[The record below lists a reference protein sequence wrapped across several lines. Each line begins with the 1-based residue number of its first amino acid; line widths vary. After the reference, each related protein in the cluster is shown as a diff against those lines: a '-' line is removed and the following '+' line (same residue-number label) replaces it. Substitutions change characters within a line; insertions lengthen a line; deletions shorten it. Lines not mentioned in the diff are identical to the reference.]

1 MGFDFVVGDD
11 GDGIIAFANG
21 VVRITPGEPSLGGLV
36 VTHPGGAELIDLD
49 GIGVTVIDQAD
60 QLTMATL
67 GHHPNGAIELDHLVI
82 TTDSLE
88 RTSETITAQLDL
100 PLKRVRETSSVRQG
114 FHRFAPVGDH
124 RGCIIE
130 VVETPGVDHASL
142 MGWVA
147 TVASPDDLH
156 RLADDLGPDLVS
168 PPKPA
173 VQSGRLIATVRP
185 DAGLGVPV
193 ALMTPEPGRC

>member
-1 MGFDFVVGDD
+1 MGFDLVVGDD
-11 GDGIIAFANG
+11 GAGTIAFANG
-21 VVRITPGEPSLGGLV
+21 AVRIMPGEPSCDGLV
-36 VTHPGGAELIDLD
+36 VARPGGGELIDLD
-49 GIGVTVIDQAD
+49 GIVVMVAD
-60 QLTMATL
+60 QSDTSMTEGADR
-67 GHHPNGAIELDHLVI
+67 HPNGAIELDHLVI

-88 RTSETITAQLDL
+88 RTSGAITAHLDL
-100 PLKRVRETSSVRQG
+100 SLKRVRDTGSLRQG

-147 TVASPDDLH
+147 TVADPGDLH
-156 RLADDLGPDLVS
+156 RLADELGPDLVS

-173 VQSGRLIATVRP
+173 VQSGRMIATLRP
-185 DAGLGVPV
+185 GAGLGIPV
-193 ALMTPEPGRC
+193 ALMTPELS